1 MSNND
6 IVKVVLTSLTTG
18 VCAGSAVLL
27 GWMVSSSTR
36 KDFILDWRD
45 VAVMGTIGSVIGSH
59 WGVTGNP
66 WFTFNHR
73 C

>member
-6 IVKVVLTSLTTG
+6 IVKVVVASTATG
-18 VCAGSAVLL
+18 FCAGGAVLI

-45 VAVMGTIGSVIGSH
+45 VAVMGSLGSIISAH

-66 WFTFNHR
+66 WFSWR
-73 C
+73 R